1 MAEPKIFDPLRVSAL
16 VAGFNLKLFI
26 MKFRALA
33 MMALAF
39 ASFDKNVQEQ
49 LKETNSFKKSL
60 EGTYYS
66 NVNVGNNPIYI
77 PSKSQKIKRARFLA
91 RKK

>member
-1 MAEPKIFDPLRVSAL
+1 
-16 VAGFNLKLFI
+16 

-39 ASFDKNVQEQ
+39 AGLDKNMQQ
-49 LKETNSFKKSL
+49 SLKETNSFKESFQ
-60 EGTYYS
+60 GTYFE
-66 NVNVGNNPIYI
+66 NVNVGNNPIYY
-77 PSKSQKIKRARFLA
+77 PTKSQKIKRARFLA